1 MRKYYGVERKLKKG
15 RYEKCVKELRE
26 RNKDEMEEVNEK
38 ILYNDKVEKKKM
50 LIKMMIDK
58 LW

>member
-1 MRKYYGVERKLKKG
+1 
-15 RYEKCVKELRE
+15 
-26 RNKDEMEEVNEK
+26 MEEVNEK